1 MQLERL
7 FGIVYI
13 LIDKKRVTARELAKH
28 FEVSSRTI
36 LRDID
41 TLCAAGIPV
50 YTMQG
55 KGGGVFM
62 MENYILDRASI
73 TDEEQNQLLFALK
86 SMASSE
92 HVQADSL
99 LAKLRALF
107 NKTDTDWIEVD
118 FSPWGD
124 GRKDKGKFELLKQSI
139 MQSKALQFSYAS
151 SYGRLS
157 KRRVYP
163 LKLVFKS
170 SSWYLQAYCT
180 DRQDYRTFK
189 VNRIQ
194 SCEVS
199 DERFTRELYKSPPID
214 QINQTAGS
222 FLKVKVELPV
232 HMAFRVY
239 DEFWPDDI
247 ERALDG
253 GFIITTYLPDSGWLY
268 SYLLSFGPGIKVLE
282 PSKVK
287 ETLINMLDKMKSGL

>member
-199 DERFTRELYKSPPID
+199 DERFTRELYKSPPIN
-214 QINQTAGS
+214 QINQTAGG

>member
-199 DERFTRELYKSPPID
+199 DERFMRELYKSPPIN
-214 QINQTAGS
+214 QINQTAGG

>member
-222 FLKVKVELPV
+222 FFKVKVELPV

>member
-239 DEFWPDDI
+239 DEFWSDDI

>member
-41 TLCAAGIPV
+41 TICAAGIPV

-199 DERFTRELYKSPPID
+199 DERFMRELYKSPPIN
-214 QINQTAGS
+214 QINQTAGG

>member
-1 MQLERL
+1 MQLDRL
-7 FGIVYI
+7 FAIVY
-13 LIDKKRVTARELAKH
+13 LLVDKKRVTARELAKH

-41 TLCAAGIPV
+41 TLSAAGIPI
-50 YTMQG
+50 YTMRG
-55 KGGGVFM
+55 KGGGIFM

-73 TDEEQNQLLFALK
+73 TDEEQNQLLFALQ

-92 HVQADSL
+92 HVKADTL

-107 NKTDTDWIEVD
+107 NKTETEWIEVD
-118 FSPWGD
+118 FTPWGNSL
-124 GRKDKGKFELLKQSI
+124 RDKGKFELLKQSI
-139 MQSKALQFSYAS
+139 IQSWALEFAYAS
-151 SYGRLS
+151 SYGQLT

-163 LKLVFKS
+163 LKLMFKS

-194 SCEVS
+194 SCKLS
-199 DERFTRELYKSPPID
+199 DERFSREQYKAPPI
-214 QINQTAGS
+214 NQVNQSAGGY
-222 FLKVKVELPV
+222 LKVKIELPV

-247 ERALDG
+247 ERTPDG
-253 GFIITTYLPDSGWLY
+253 GFLLTTYLPDDGWLY

-282 PSKVK
+282 PSQVK

>member
-92 HVQADSL
+92 QVQADSL

-199 DERFTRELYKSPPID
+199 DERFTRELYKSPPIN
-214 QINQTAGS
+214 QINQTAAG

>member
-139 MQSKALQFSYAS
+139 LQSKALQFSYAS

-199 DERFTRELYKSPPID
+199 DERFMRELYKSPPIN
-214 QINQTAGS
+214 QINQTAGG